1 MIGLKNIENDSGII
15 NCLTIMK
22 DMPNTKENEPFT
34 GFICWADTIS
44 KPRNRIYKSF
54 YVCAQN
60 DKFGEYIIHNNAR
73 LTVFFVFRLPRR
85 RSFRSNNV
93 LQTYHKRSE
102 TNMGRSFYWHSE
114 LNWVFKW
121 MIELLP
127 NIFIHTF
134 SMFPLLELMLAD
146 NQHI

>member
-22 DMPNTKENEPFT
+22 NMPNTKENEPFT

-73 LTVFFVFRLPRR
+73 LTVFLFLDCRGEDHFVLTMF
-85 RSFRSNNV
+85 F
-93 LQTYHKRSE
+93 KRITKDQKQIWEGVFIAIQKKYDDLS
-102 TNMGRSFYWHSE
+102 TVQ
-114 LNWVFKW
+114 LKWVFKCI
-121 MIELLP
+121 IELLP
-127 NIFIHTF
+127 NIFLSIFIETY
-134 SMFPLLELMLAD
+134 
-146 NQHI
+146 NN